1 MGIKLRSPIKTTLLN
16 DNMRASSWVN
26 HAPSACAGANQIKV
40 FLEMTRTNLFCLGNK
55 TIKTIGSQKQCPSTV
70 KRVLEIYIVL
80 NLEIPQRLS
89 RRAMYSITCFFYQIG
104 LIDLKQT
111 KKRERF
117 GVVSDFRY
125 FWLKVFASW
134 QFVFRN
140 T

>member
-1 MGIKLRSPIKTTLLN
+1 MSQYSEKSIRNIYCTLFGNTLEVQQKGN
-16 DNMRASSWVN
+16 
-26 HAPSACAGANQIKV
+26 V
-40 FLEMTRTNLFCLGNK
+40 FYNLL
-55 TIKTIGSQKQCPSTV
+55 
-70 KRVLEIYIVL
+70 
-80 NLEIPQRLS
+80 
-89 RRAMYSITCFFYQIG
+89 FYQIG